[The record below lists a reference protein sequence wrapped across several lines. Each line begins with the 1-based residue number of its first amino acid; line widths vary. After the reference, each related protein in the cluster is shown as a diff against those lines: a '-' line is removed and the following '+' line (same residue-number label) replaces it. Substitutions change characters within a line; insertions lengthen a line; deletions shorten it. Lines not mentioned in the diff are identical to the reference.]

1 MNEFVNLLQEV
12 VMGLLVVALPILAGF
27 AIRALKVWGDKV
39 LSDLES
45 NKPNLSWALEQAAE
59 VAVRAAEKMNLSG
72 FIEDKKDYAIETA
85 QRFLNEAGW
94 EEINFWVLEAA
105 IEAEVLRQF
114 PHEE

>member
-45 NKPNLSWALEQAAE
+45 NKPNFHWALEEAVR
-59 VAVRAAEKMNLSG
+59 VAVSAAEKMNLSG
-72 FIEDKKDYAIETA
+72 FVADKKDYAMETV
-85 QRFLNEAGW
+85 QRFLDKAGW
-94 EEINFWVLEAA
+94 EEIDLELLEAA
-105 IEAEVLRQF
+105 VEAEVLKQF
-114 PHEE
+114 P

>member
-45 NKPNLSWALEQAAE
+45 NKPSLHWALEEAAR
-59 VAVRAAEKMNLSG
+59 VTVSAAEKMDFSG
-72 FIEDKKDYAIETA
+72 FIEDKKTYAMETV
-85 QRFLNEAGW
+85 QSFLDEAGW
-94 EEINFWVLEAA
+94 EEVNLELLEAS
-105 IEAEVLRQF
+105 IEAEVLKQF
-114 PHEE
+114 PK